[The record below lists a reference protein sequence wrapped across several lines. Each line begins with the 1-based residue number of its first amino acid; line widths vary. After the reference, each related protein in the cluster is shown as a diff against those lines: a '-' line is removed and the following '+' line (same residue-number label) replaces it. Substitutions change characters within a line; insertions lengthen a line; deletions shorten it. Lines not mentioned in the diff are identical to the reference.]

1 MDSSRHRFIGKAYLF
16 SGVLVVSTLA
26 PCINSFSLPPV
37 LDSRSKIGVSSRQV
51 SLGLRDSA
59 YFSGNRATVWPRNL
73 RTAFRPSK
81 SLSALHSKS
90 PREQE
95 EQDEKQSKSES
106 TLAFQTD
113 ENDNDVSKILSNPKL
128 RKVLYKLES
137 KVQKLQDKM
146 SLDKVAEH
154 EKVLSSLSSLVEIV
168 C

>member
-1 MDSSRHRFIGKAYLF
+1 MESSRRTRHRFLGKFPLYF
-16 SGVLVVSTLA
+16 GVFVISTHA
-26 PCINSFSLPPV
+26 PCTNSFSLPPV
-37 LDSRSKIGVSSRQV
+37 ISLRSKIGVSSRQV

-59 YFSGNRATVWPRNL
+59 CFSGNRAAIWPRNFG
-73 RTAFRPSK
+73 TAIHPRK

-90 PREQE
+90 PKEQE

-113 ENDNDVSKILSNPKL
+113 ESDNNVSKILSNPKL

-146 SLDKVAEH
+146 SLDKV
-154 EKVLSSLSSLVEIV
+154 S
-168 C
+168 